1 MLELIRDTTLG
12 HFLRIVSRQK
22 FLQYAEDRDPS
33 LWERYVDK
41 EKSGNMAHHG
51 HVGPSDE
58 QDEMKEGDETNGD
71 SSTNNTS
78 QQNEQRHVSTLTNT
92 GLPSSRNSSDTR
104 VDSQDI
110 EQYNEVS
117 GVRVDPEKGR
127 DITIVTWYSG
137 TDPEVSLPI
146 CS

>member
-12 HFLRIVSRQK
+12 HLLRVVSRQK
-22 FLQYAEDRDPS
+22 VLPYAEDRDPS

-58 QDEMKEGDETNGD
+58 GDKTNGE
-71 SSTNNTS
+71 SSANKNSRQT
-78 QQNEQRHVSTLTNT
+78 EQRHVNT
-92 GLPSSRNSSDTR
+92 VSNNGLPSNRNSSDTR
-104 VDSQDI
+104 VDSQVN

-117 GVRVDPEKGR
+117 GVRVDPEKGQ
-127 DITIVTWYSG
+127 DITIVTWYSD
-137 TDPEVSLPI
+137 TDPEVSFPI
-146 CS
+146 YL